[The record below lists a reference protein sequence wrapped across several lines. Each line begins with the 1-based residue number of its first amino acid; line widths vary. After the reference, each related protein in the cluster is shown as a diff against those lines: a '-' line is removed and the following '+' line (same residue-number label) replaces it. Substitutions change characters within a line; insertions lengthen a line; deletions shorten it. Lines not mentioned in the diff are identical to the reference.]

1 MALRDNQI
9 NAKNLISP
17 IGVIGSTA
25 FFWIAI
31 AALFSNILGLSTSLF
46 IMVVYD
52 RVLPNEATSSLYALA
67 AGVILAIT
75 FDILLKR
82 ARTRIVERST
92 VNSDQTINQNIFDE
106 FIESG
111 GTKEQKPIGELASIM
126 RDVEMYRDFM
136 SSATILTL
144 IDIPFAILFVGVIYL
159 IGGPLCL
166 VPLICIPLII
176 ILILSVQPF
185 LAKNSV
191 TVSNSSQTR
200 QGLLVEILSGLSELR
215 VNGAFS
221 IMRGK
226 FLTKSDEYT
235 KASQKAKSYAQV
247 NENIINVI
255 QQGSQVAVIVYGFH
269 LFVSQD
275 ITMGAIIATVILSGR
290 AIAPLAKVGQT
301 LGRLNTAL
309 HARKNLID
317 FLTSPRLSP
326 NEKEAINSVSSAAI
340 DIVNTTLNLSEF
352 GRPIFN
358 ELSIKINKGEKV
370 AIVGRSGSGKTTLV
384 KMMLGLL
391 KPETG
396 TVLINGKDIRQYS
409 RTHLFQTVGA
419 VFQDPWLFS
428 GTLRENVGL
437 GHDLCDDRI
446 IKDCLINMGGI
457 FGQSE
462 ESVDLDI
469 NISDQGKNLSGGQKQ
484 SVTLA
489 RALAFDPG
497 ILLLDEPTSGM
508 DVKTEGF
515 VIEGLKQ
522 TCKDRTLV
530 VVTHKI
536 ALVSLCERVVV
547 VEQGKIIWDDTIEK
561 YIQLINRAKAKN
573 DN

>member
-1 MALRDNQI
+1 MALRDDQI

-17 IGVIGSTA
+17 LGVIGSTA

-166 VPLICIPLII
+166 VPLICIPLIV
-176 ILILSVQPF
+176 ILILSVQPL

-221 IMRGK
+221 IMRRK

-317 FLTSPRLSP
+317 FLTSPRLYP

-358 ELSIKINKGEKV
+358 ELSIKVNKGEKV

-522 TCKDRTLV
+522 TCKDKTLV

-561 YIQLINRAKAKN
+561 YIQLINQAKAKN

>member
-1 MALRDNQI
+1 MALRDDQI

-17 IGVIGSTA
+17 LGVIGSTA

-166 VPLICIPLII
+166 VPLICIPLIV

-221 IMRGK
+221 IMRRK

-326 NEKEAINSVSSAAI
+326 NEKEAISSVSGAAI

-358 ELSIKINKGEKV
+358 ELSIKVNKGEKV

-522 TCKDRTLV
+522 TSKDKTLV

-536 ALVSLCERVVV
+536 ALVSLCERVIV
-547 VEQGKIIWDDTIEK
+547 VEQGKIIWDDTIQK
-561 YIQLINRAKAKN
+561 YIQLINQAKAKN

>member
-1 MALRDNQI
+1 MALRDDQI

-17 IGVIGSTA
+17 LGVIGSTA

-166 VPLICIPLII
+166 VPLICIPLIV
-176 ILILSVQPF
+176 ILILSVQPL

-221 IMRGK
+221 IMRRK

-446 IKDCLINMGGI
+446 IKDCLIDMGGI

-522 TCKDRTLV
+522 TCKDKTLV

-561 YIQLINRAKAKN
+561 YIQLINQAKAKN

>member
-1 MALRDNQI
+1 MALRDNQK

-17 IGVIGSTA
+17 LGVIGSTA

-166 VPLICIPLII
+166 VPLICIPLIV
-176 ILILSVQPF
+176 ILILSVQPL

-221 IMRGK
+221 IMRRK

-317 FLTSPRLSP
+317 FLTSPHLPSD
-326 NEKEAINSVSSAAI
+326 EKEAINSFSSAAI

-446 IKDCLINMGGI
+446 IKDCLINMGRI

-489 RALAFDPG
+489 RALAFDPD

-522 TCKDRTLV
+522 TCKDKTLV

-547 VEQGKIIWDDTIEK
+547 VEQGKIIWDDAIEK
-561 YIQLINRAKAKN
+561 YIQLINQAKAKN
-573 DN
+573 HD

>member
-17 IGVIGSTA
+17 LGVIGSTA

-166 VPLICIPLII
+166 VPLICIPLIV
-176 ILILSVQPF
+176 ILILSVQPL

-221 IMRGK
+221 IMRRK

-317 FLTSPRLSP
+317 FLNSPRLPSD
-326 NEKEAINSVSSAAI
+326 EKEAINSVSGAAI
-340 DIVNTTLNLSEF
+340 DIVNTTLNLSDF

-358 ELSIKINKGEKV
+358 ELSIKVNKGEKV

-437 GHDLCDDRI
+437 GHDLCDDQI

-462 ESVDLDI
+462 ERVDLDI

-508 DVKTEGF
+508 DVKTEGL
-515 VIEGLKQ
+515 VIKGLKQ
-522 TCKDRTLV
+522 TCKDKTLV

-561 YIQLINRAKAKN
+561 YIQLINQANAKN

>member
-1 MALRDNQI
+1 MALRDDQI

-17 IGVIGSTA
+17 LGVIGSTA

-166 VPLICIPLII
+166 VPLICIPLIV

-221 IMRGK
+221 IMRRK

-247 NENIINVI
+247 NETIINVI

-275 ITMGAIIATVILSGR
+275 ITLGAIIATVILSGR

-317 FLTSPRLSP
+317 FLTSPRLYP

-358 ELSIKINKGEKV
+358 ELSIKVNKGEKV

-437 GHDLCDDRI
+437 GHDFCDDRI

-497 ILLLDEPTSGM
+497 IILLDEPTSGM

-522 TCKDRTLV
+522 TCKDKTLV

-561 YIQLINRAKAKN
+561 YVQLINQAKAKN

>member
-17 IGVIGSTA
+17 LGVIGSTA

-166 VPLICIPLII
+166 VPLICIPLIV
-176 ILILSVQPF
+176 ILILSVQPL

-221 IMRGK
+221 IMRRK

-301 LGRLNTAL
+301 LGRLNAAL
-309 HARKNLID
+309 HARKNLIE

-326 NEKEAINSVSSAAI
+326 NEKEAINSVSGAAI

-437 GHDLCDDRI
+437 GHDLCDDRN
-446 IKDCLINMGGI
+446 IKDCLIDMGGI

-522 TCKDRTLV
+522 TCKDKTLV

>member
-1 MALRDNQI
+1 MAFKNNQI

-17 IGVIGSTA
+17 LGVIGSTA

-67 AGVILAIT
+67 FGVILAIT

-92 VNSDQTINQNIFDE
+92 VNSDHTINQNIFDE

-111 GTKEQKPIGELASIM
+111 GTKEQKPIGELASVM

-144 IDIPFAILFVGVIYL
+144 IDIPFAVLFVGVIYL
-159 IGGPLCL
+159 IAGPLCL
-166 VPLICIPLII
+166 VPLICIPLIV
-176 ILILSVQPF
+176 ILILAIQPL

-221 IMRGK
+221 IMRRK

-317 FLTSPRLSP
+317 FLTSPRLYLH
-326 NEKEAINSVSSAAI
+326 EKDTVNSVSGAAI
-340 DIVNTTLNLSEF
+340 DIVNTTLNLSDF

-384 KMMLGLL
+384 KLMLGLVN
-391 KPETG
+391 PETG
-396 TVLINGKDIRQYS
+396 TILINGKDIRQYS
-409 RTHLFQTVGA
+409 RKHLFQTLGA

-437 GHDLCDDRI
+437 GHDLCDDLR
-446 IKDCLINMGGI
+446 IKDCLIKMGGI

-497 ILLLDEPTSGM
+497 IVLLDEPTSGM
-508 DVKTEGF
+508 DVKTEGL

-522 TCKDRTLV
+522 TCKDKTLV

-536 ALVSLCERVVV
+536 ALLSLCQRVVV

-561 YIQLINRAKAKN
+561 YIQLIDSAKAKN
-573 DN
+573 DH

>member
-1 MALRDNQI
+1 M
-9 NAKNLISP
+9 
-17 IGVIGSTA
+17 
-25 FFWIAI
+25 
-31 AALFSNILGLSTSLF
+31 
-46 IMVVYD
+46 
-52 RVLPNEATSSLYALA
+52 
-67 AGVILAIT
+67 
-75 FDILLKR
+75 
-82 ARTRIVERST
+82 
-92 VNSDQTINQNIFDE
+92 
-106 FIESG
+106 
-111 GTKEQKPIGELASIM
+111 
-126 RDVEMYRDFM
+126 
-136 SSATILTL
+136 
-144 IDIPFAILFVGVIYL
+144 
-159 IGGPLCL
+159 
-166 VPLICIPLII
+166 
-176 ILILSVQPF
+176 
-185 LAKNSV
+185 
-191 TVSNSSQTR
+191 
-200 QGLLVEILSGLSELR
+200 
-215 VNGAFS
+215 
-221 IMRGK
+221 
-226 FLTKSDEYT
+226 
-235 KASQKAKSYAQV
+235 
-247 NENIINVI
+247 
-255 QQGSQVAVIVYGFH
+255 
-269 LFVSQD
+269 
-275 ITMGAIIATVILSGR
+275 
-290 AIAPLAKVGQT
+290 
-301 LGRLNTAL
+301 
-309 HARKNLID
+309 RKNLID
-317 FLTSPRLSP
+317 FLTSPHLSSD
-326 NEKEAINSVSSAAI
+326 EKEAINSVSGAAI

-358 ELSIKINKGEKV
+358 EFSIKVNKGEKV

-384 KMMLGLL
+384 KMILGLL

-409 RTHLFQTVGA
+409 RTHLFKTVGA

-497 ILLLDEPTSGM
+497 IILLDEPTSGM
-508 DVKTEGF
+508 DVKTESF

-522 TCKDRTLV
+522 MCKDKTLV

-561 YIQLINRAKAKN
+561 YIQLINQAKAKN